1 MKTDF
6 SSSVVVMSE
15 PSQDVTAS
23 ETIIVSFFKFS
34 FQTHDEAAPMK
45 PDLLSVQY
53 SVKCTRVQIITV
65 NTRVCL

>member
-15 PSQDVTAS
+15 QDVTAS
-23 ETIIVSFFKFS
+23 ETIIVSFLNFFFK
-34 FQTHDEAAPMK
+34 HDEATPMK

-65 NTRVCL
+65 STRVCL

>member
-6 SSSVVVMSE
+6 GSSVVVMSE

-23 ETIIVSFFKFS
+23 ETIIVSFLNLFFK
-34 FQTHDEAAPMK
+34 HDEAAPMK

-65 NTRVCL
+65 STHVCL